1 MTTSRY
7 PTPLIATAIIVVCM
21 IGAAIAWF
29 SLDPGL
35 RMTSAEAAI
44 ASTEPSDDFETRVR
58 DYLLANPEV
67 IIEAAQRFE
76 EKQRLAQL
84 AESKDVLF
92 TRAEELFR
100 DPESPVGG
108 NPLGDATLVEFFDY
122 NCPYCRDVA
131 SVMAEAEAAN
141 PGLRIVYKEFPI
153 LGPNSVFAA
162 KAALAS
168 ERQGKY
174 SEFHQLMMQ
183 SSAQADESSVISAAE
198 TVGLNIEQLR
208 IDMEDAAIQ
217 AQIDRNIDLALAL
230 RINGT
235 PGFVIGEEIL
245 RGAADLATIQSLV
258 DKARN
263 TDIK

>member
-1 MTTSRY
+1 MTKSRY
-7 PTPLIATAIIVVCM
+7 PTPLIVAAFVVLGV
-21 IGAAIAWF
+21 IGAAFAWF
-29 SLDPGL
+29 LLDPGF
-35 RMTSAEAAI
+35 RMTSAEADM

-67 IIEAAQRFE
+67 IMEAARRFE
-76 EKQRLAQL
+76 EKQRLAQV
-84 AESKDVLF
+84 AESKDALS

-100 DPESPVGG
+100 DPETPVGG

-131 SVMAEAEAAN
+131 SVMAEAEAAD
-141 PGLRIVYKEFPI
+141 PGLKIIYKEFPI
-153 LGPNSVFAA
+153 LGPNSVLAA

-174 SEFHQLMMQ
+174 GEFHKLMMQ
-183 SSAQADESSVISAAE
+183 NSGPADETSVFVAAE

-208 IDMEDAAIQ
+208 IDMEDPAIQ

-235 PGFVIGEEIL
+235 PGFVIGDEIL
-245 RGAADLATIQSLV
+245 RGAADLTTIQSLI